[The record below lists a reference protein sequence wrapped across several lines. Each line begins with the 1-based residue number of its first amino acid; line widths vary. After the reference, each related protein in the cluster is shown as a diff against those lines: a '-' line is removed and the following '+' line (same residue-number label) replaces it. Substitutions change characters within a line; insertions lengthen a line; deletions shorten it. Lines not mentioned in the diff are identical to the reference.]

1 MHSAQPTGGQRQ
13 NERPACTNSDPIV
26 HDVSLSSTGSA
37 LSVLQRRAHEELQQG
52 GVSRT
57 AQKATSKKKLV
68 RKIVSYKFTQ
78 RSKDNSGQKLLKY
91 NESPRDIEICYVD
104 KEVVYIL
111 KDVLNFIKDGY
122 ITPLPERLE
131 KYYNNNKHKLEGG
144 E

>member
-57 AQKATSKKKLV
+57 AQKATSKKKGKKKCNECRDEDPDPVGPIDFWPAGTRSESGTFSQRIRIQIQILPV
-68 RKIVSYKFTQ
+68 TIEKF
-78 RSKDNSGQKLLKY
+78 
-91 NESPRDIEICYVD
+91 
-104 KEVVYIL
+104 
-111 KDVLNFIKDGY
+111 
-122 ITPLPERLE
+122 
-131 KYYNNNKHKLEGG
+131 
-144 E
+144 